1 MSKLCRRSAAWVVLA
16 AVLCHMYMPVAAAQA
31 YPTRSVRLV
40 TPWPPGGG
48 TDIFARTIAQKLT
61 DRWGVPVIVDNR
73 SGANGNIG
81 AATVAKSSPDGY
93 TLLMTTIGLVASRS
107 IYKSLSFDLLKD
119 FAPVTLVASAPFVL
133 VVHPSLPVHSVKEL
147 IALAKANPGKLN
159 YASGGKGGP
168 LQLSAEL
175 FKLMTG
181 VKIEQIPYQGTAP
194 AITGLLGG
202 EADMAFANL
211 VAVIPLMHAGKL
223 RALGITSAKRST
235 AAQQLPTISEAGV
248 PGYDLSPW
256 FGVWAPGGTPK
267 DIVEKI
273 GRDVV
278 ATLNAPEVKE
288 RLSRDGAELIGS
300 TPDEFATFIRAE
312 NDKLSRVIE
321 QAHIRS
327 D

>member
-1 MSKLCRRSAAWVVLA
+1 MPKLRCRPPLLLVVA
-16 AVLCHMYMPVAAAQA
+16 ILCQTYVPMVAAQA
-31 YPTRSVRLV
+31 FPNKSVRLV

-48 TDIFARTIAQKLT
+48 TDIFARAVAQKLT
-61 DRWGVPVIVDNR
+61 ARWGVSVIVDNR

-81 AATVAKSSPDGY
+81 AAAVAKSPPDGY
-93 TLLMTTIGLVASRS
+93 TLMMTTIGLVASRS
-107 IYKSLSFDLLKD
+107 IYRSLPFDPIKD
-119 FAPVTLVASAPFVL
+119 FAPVTLIATAPFVL
-133 VVHPSLPVHSVKEL
+133 VVHPSLPARSVKEL

-194 AITGLLGG
+194 AITGLLAG
-202 EADMAFANL
+202 EADMAFANV

-223 RALGITSAKRST
+223 RALGITSPRRS
-235 AAQQLPTISEAGV
+235 AAAPQLPTIAEAGV

-256 FGVWAPGGTPK
+256 FGLWAPAGTPK
-267 DIVEKI
+267 DIVDRI
-273 GRDVV
+273 NRDVV
-278 ATLNAPEVKE
+278 AILKTADVKE

-300 TPDEFATFIRAE
+300 TPEEFAAFIRTE
-312 NDKLSRVIE
+312 NDKLSRVVE